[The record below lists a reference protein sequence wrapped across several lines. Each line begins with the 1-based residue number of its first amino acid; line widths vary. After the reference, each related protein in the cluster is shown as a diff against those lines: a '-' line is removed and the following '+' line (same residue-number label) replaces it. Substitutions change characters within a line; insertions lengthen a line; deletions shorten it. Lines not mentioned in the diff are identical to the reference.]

1 MKWITIEM
9 WTADSFKDHY
19 VYCDDDFYVLHE
31 NDNEEVITRLILSK
45 FLNHTITIDDAFES
59 DEMGWYW
66 FGKSIYT
73 ARIYQDITEEELV
86 TVRNFVYAK
95 KLSN

>member
-9 WTADSFKDHY
+9 CTADSFKDHY

-45 FLNHTITIDDAFES
+45 FLNHTITIDDAFEGKT
-59 DEMGWYW
+59 GWYW

-73 ARIYQDITEEELV
+73 ARIYQDITKEQLV
-86 TVRNFVYAK
+86 TVRELCTRK
-95 KLSN
+95 KLSD

>member
-9 WTADSFKDHY
+9 CTADSFKDHY

-45 FLNHTITIDDAFES
+45 FLNHTITIDDAFEGKT
-59 DEMGWYW
+59 GWYW
-66 FGKSIYT
+66 FGKAIYT
-73 ARIYQDITEEELV
+73 ARIYQDITKEQLV
-86 TVRNFVYAK
+86 TVTNFVHAK
-95 KLSN
+95 KLSD